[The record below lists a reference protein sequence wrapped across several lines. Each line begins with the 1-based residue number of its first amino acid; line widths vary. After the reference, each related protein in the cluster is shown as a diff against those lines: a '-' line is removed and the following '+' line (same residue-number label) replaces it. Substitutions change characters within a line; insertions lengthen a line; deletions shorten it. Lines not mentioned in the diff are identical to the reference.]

1 MGRLWSWRERFF
13 LLAFALIGP
22 ALLLTEPL
30 AGKRSTLAF
39 KVDDPRIDLRPWA
52 EGSPLLQEPVN
63 PITPDVTGF
72 VLPGVIRSRQI
83 ADSGELPLWDGT
95 QLLGYPILANL
106 PFPVSYPVTWFLQGW
121 VPFLPPLDPITVL
134 DVMLWL
140 HIALACVLAYRF
152 CRMMNIEPAFAAF
165 AAVGFALS
173 GWMYTRWHAPQ
184 ILYTTVWWPGQLTA
198 LMWLKRDKKFRAL
211 LEGGLATGLMFL
223 AGFPQVALVLTGAFV
238 FVAVL
243 DRQLWRWSGLPYI
256 GAMVLLGA
264 MLAAPQLKLSSTA
277 YANSLRSDPETTAAN
292 AGRALPPASLVGML
306 FPEFFGRP
314 SDFSMSTKPALTM
327 ESWLPQRLW
336 WTRDKQ
342 NNVVENAVYP
352 GLLILLLLIAALLG
366 RKGVESKAWIFML
379 LALLALVAAM
389 AGSWISRDI
398 PLLRGLAVGNLKRL
412 LCVVGASLPFAA
424 AMVLQA
430 VGISNMRVPWR
441 AAALILAGIVIVPVT
456 CANLDD
462 LDADRFAG
470 MMAHQAVRQ
479 AFLLVLAMIAL
490 VLVAWSAK
498 WLRHRLSAEERAH
511 HGFGFEPVRENLMS
525 PGAGDL
531 QRIALA
537 VRWLPAVVLA
547 LDLVLLARVFNP
559 FPEQTPAFPEN
570 QTIAEL
576 AARPGRT
583 ALYGDGINLLLP
595 NGAGLHG
602 IRCVQGVMPMV
613 PARGAELLACIEG
626 PLFDKDDPRVLEPFK
641 SDKSLTHPLLDL
653 LNVNTVVHSDPRL
666 SARTGLPELFRRPEV
681 MLGALKRPKA
691 GPRAFLCG
699 GARAVQN
706 KAERLTLLADRK
718 FPIHRTVLLEAEPSI
733 ALPQRGK
740 FLPIVEAPLH
750 NAEGEVQALAENSMT
765 ATDMRHR
772 LKVNATYPGILVLT
786 EAWDPGW
793 RVRVDGEEAKV
804 HIVDHA
810 LMGTE
815 LEAGLHDVEFFYRPG
830 GMTFTLILS
839 FAAVAVLLASGV
851 MAYRR
856 RDQGV
861 EVKIVPAP
869 GKKPDAVPDI
879 RPPAMRRHAE
889 DLGEFEG
896 QAVSI
901 IIPAYDD
908 SANLRRVIWS
918 IEQTADLP
926 YELIIARAKQCVA
939 KNRNAGLDRATQD
952 LTVFMD
958 DDVLLPAGWLSNL
971 VSGLAK
977 SEDIGAVSS
986 LLIFPNGAP
995 QTRRPDLK
1003 LGEFWDVTAPGTCFV
1018 YSRRRVSDTR
1028 FDENYLG
1035 SQWEDTDWIW
1045 QVKELGL
1052 KTLVTGDVTVVHDHQ
1067 IRENQWLVENMTYFQ
1082 KKWGRMPAPDDIFAI
1097 TPEAFAAWKPP
1108 PLPGE

>member
-1 MGRLWSWRERFF
+1 MF
-13 LLAFALIGP
+13 
-22 ALLLTEPL
+22 
-30 AGKRSTLAF
+30 
-39 KVDDPRIDLRPWA
+39 
-52 EGSPLLQEPVN
+52 QEPVN
-63 PITPDVTGF
+63 PVTPDVTGF

-83 ADSGELPLWDGT
+83 ADAEGWPLWDGT
-95 QLLGYPILANL
+95 QLLGYPMLANL
-106 PFPVSYPVTWFLQGW
+106 PFPASYPVTWFLQGW
-121 VPFLPPLDPITVL
+121 IPLFPPLDPITVL

-140 HIALACVLAYRF
+140 HIALACVLAYRV
-152 CRMMNIEPAFAAF
+152 CRMMEIEPAFAAF

-173 GWMYTRWHAPQ
+173 SWMYTRWHAPQ
-184 ILYTTVWWPGQLTA
+184 ILYTTVWWPGQLAA
-198 LMWLKRDKKFRAL
+198 LMWLKRGKKSRAL
-211 LEGGLATGLMFL
+211 LEGGIFTGLMFL
-223 AGFPQVALVLTGAFV
+223 AGFPQVALVLTGSFV
-238 FVAVL
+238 LVALL
-243 DRQLWRWSGLPYI
+243 DKQLWQWSRLPFV
-256 GAMVLLGA
+256 GAMVLLGV
-264 MLAAPQLKLSSTA
+264 MLAAPQLKLSSNA
-277 YANSLRSDPETTAAN
+277 YANSLRSHPDARAAN
-292 AGRALPPASLVGML
+292 AARGLPPASLVSFL

-314 SDFSMSTKPALTM
+314 SDFSMPTTPAASM
-327 ESWLPQRLW
+327 EEWLPQRRFW
-336 WTRDKQ
+336 SRDIQ

-352 GLLILLLLIAALLG
+352 GLLILLLLLTALSG
-366 RKGVESKAWIFML
+366 KGVESRARIFMYA
-379 LALLALVAAM
+379 ALLALAAAM
-389 AGSWISRDI
+389 VGPWITKGLPFLS
-398 PLLRGLAVGNLKRL
+398 GLAVGNLKRL
-412 LCVVGASLPFAA
+412 LCVVGVMLPFAA
-424 AMVLQA
+424 AMALQA
-430 VGISNMRVPWR
+430 VGIRKVRVPWIS
-441 AAALILAGIVIVPVT
+441 ALLILAGIVLIPVL
-456 CANLDD
+456 CATIDD
-462 LDADRFAG
+462 READKFASL
-470 MMAHQAVRQ
+470 MSHQALRQ
-479 AFLLVLAMIAL
+479 AFLLVLGMIAL
-490 VLVAWSAK
+490 LLVAWSAK
-498 WLRHRLSAEERAH
+498 WLRHRLSAEERGH
-511 HGFGFEPVRENLMS
+511 HGFGFEPVRENLMA

-537 VRWLPAVVLA
+537 VRWLPAIVLA

-559 FPEQTPAFPEN
+559 FPQQTPPFPEN
-570 QTIAEL
+570 PAIAEL
-576 AARPGRT
+576 ASQPGRV
-583 ALYGDGINLLLP
+583 AVFGDRINLLLP

-602 IRCVQGVMPMV
+602 IRCLQGVMPMV
-613 PARGAELLACIEG
+613 PARGAELLSCIEG
-626 PLFDKDDPRVLEPFK
+626 SLFDMSDPRVARSFK
-641 SDKSLTHPLLDL
+641 NEQSLTHPLLDL
-653 LNVNTVVHSDPRL
+653 LNVDTIVHSDPEL
-666 SARTGLPELFRRPEV
+666 AARTGLPELFRRPEV
-681 MLGALKRPKA
+681 MLGALERHSA

-699 GARAVQN
+699 GAKTVES
-706 KAERLTLLADRK
+706 KAERLTLLADRN
-718 FPIHRTVLLEAEPSI
+718 FPVHETVLLERDASI
-733 ALPQRGK
+733 ALPMRGK
-740 FLPIVEAPLH
+740 TLPIIERPSETLAKAGQDEDGGASE
-750 NAEGEVQALAENSMT
+750 NAGNFLRENTMQAS
-765 ATDMRHR
+765 DMQHL
-772 LKVNATYPGILVLT
+772 LKVHATFPGILVLT

-793 RVRVDGEEAKV
+793 RARVDGKEAQI

-810 LMGTE
+810 LMGVE
-815 LEAGLHDVEFFYRPG
+815 LDSGLHDIEFFYRPG
-830 GMTFTLILS
+830 GMTLTFIL
-839 FAAVAVLLASGV
+839 AVAGLAALLGSGV
-851 MAYRR
+851 MAYRH
-856 RDQGV
+856 RDRHV

-879 RPPAMRRHAE
+879 RKPSVRRHAE

-918 IEQTADLP
+918 IEQTVDLP

-977 SEDIGAVSS
+977 NEDIGAVSS

-1003 LGEFWDVTAPGTCFV
+1003 SGEMWDVTAPGTCFV
-1018 YSRRRVSDTR
+1018 YSRRRVNDMR